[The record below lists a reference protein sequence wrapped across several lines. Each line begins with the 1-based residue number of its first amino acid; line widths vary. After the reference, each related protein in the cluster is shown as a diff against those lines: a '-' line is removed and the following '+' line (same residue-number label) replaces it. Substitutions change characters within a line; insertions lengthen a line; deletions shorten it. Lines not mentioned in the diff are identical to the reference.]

1 MRDVY
6 DVAIIGMGAV
16 GTATGFLLT
25 EFTNVQSVLFLEKE
39 NSAGQIASDRRT
51 NSQTRHPFGGEL
63 NYTPAVMKAIKRY
76 SDMIP
81 SYANSEYGLG
91 YDILRRTKSGMVLAV
106 GKNEKD
112 YLTRKFH
119 DTVKPVFPN
128 AELMEDKEEIA
139 KLEPYVVKGREKGEE
154 IGIIKLH
161 ADIVDFGALARSFED
176 NARKHQDKKIDVKF
190 NTRVKRIQE
199 ISDEY
204 DLHTDNTDN
213 GGSFSARYLVVSA
226 GSYTLSFAKQLGL
239 GGDFV
244 AFPVA
249 GKFYTS
255 PSVINGKVYTFQEE
269 GVPFAATHAD
279 REWDGAVTRYGP
291 TATPTLMFEKNR
303 PDIKEFIDNLDPVLL
318 DTVISKKAIRNIMIK
333 NIAYSVPG
341 MGRHLFW
348 KYEARKIVP
357 SIAYADLKP
366 APEFGGIRTVGIN
379 KRTRELKL
387 GEFTLPEVPKDG
399 VNICANMAPSPGA
412 SGCLGIAY
420 KNVVKITRALGLDFY
435 DEKLTKVFGT
445 MPS

>member
-1 MRDVY
+1 MMRDVY

-25 EFTNVQSVLFLEKE
+25 EFTNVHSVLFLEKE
-39 NSAGQIASDRRT
+39 SSAGQIASDRRT

-63 NYTPAVMKAIKRY
+63 NYTPEVMKAIKRY

-81 SYANSEYGLG
+81 SYANSKYGRG
-91 YDILRRTKSGMVLAV
+91 YDILRHTKSGMVLAV
-106 GKNEKD
+106 GKSEKD
-112 YLTRKFH
+112 YLRKKFH
-119 DTVKPVFPN
+119 DTVKP
-128 AELMEDKEEIA
+128 
-139 KLEPYVVKGREKGEE
+139 
-154 IGIIKLH
+154 
-161 ADIVDFGALARSFED
+161 IVDFGELARSFEE
-176 NARKHQDKKIDVKF
+176 NALQHQDKKIHVKF
-190 NTRVKRIQE
+190 NTKVKRIQE
-199 ISDEY
+199 VSEGY
-204 DLHTDNTDN
+204 DLRIRN

-303 PDIKEFIDNLDPVLL
+303 PDIREFIDNLDPVLL
-318 DTVISKKAIRNIMIK
+318 HTVVSKKAIRNIMIK
-333 NIAYSVPG
+333 NIAYSLPG
-341 MGRHLFW
+341 GGRHLFW

-357 SIAYADLKP
+357 SIPYSDLKP
-366 APEFGGIRTVGIN
+366 APEFGGVRTVGIN

-412 SGCLGIAY
+412 SGSLGIAY
-420 KNVVKITRALGLDFY
+420 KNVAKITKALGLEFD
-435 DEKLTKVFGT
+435 DEKFTKVFGRL
-445 MPS
+445 PVV

>member
-1 MRDVY
+1 MMTDFY

-16 GTATGFLLT
+16 GTATGFLLA
-25 EFTNVQSVLFLEKE
+25 EFTNVQSLLFIEKE

-63 NYTPAVMKAIKRY
+63 NYTPEVMKAIKRY

-81 SYANSEYGLG
+81 SYATSEYGHG

-106 GKNEKD
+106 GKSEKD
-112 YLTRKFH
+112 YLRKKFH
-119 DTVKPVFPN
+119 DTVKPVFPY

-139 KLEPYVVKGREKGEE
+139 KLEPYIVNGRKKDEE
-154 IGIIKLH
+154 IGIIKLQ
-161 ADIVDFGALARSFED
+161 ADIVDFGELARSFED
-176 NARKHQDKKIDVKF
+176 NARKHQDKKIHVKF
-190 NTRVKRIQE
+190 NTKVERIE
-199 ISDEY
+199 DVSCGYKIY
-204 DLHTDNTDN
+204 IPN

-226 GSYTLSFAKQLGL
+226 GSYTLSLAKQLGL

-291 TATPTLMFEKNR
+291 TATPTLMFEKDK
-303 PDIKEFIDNLDPVLL
+303 PDIMEFVHNLNPVLL

-341 MGRHLFW
+341 VGRHLFW

-357 SIAYADLKP
+357 SIPYADLKP
-366 APEFGGIRTVGIN
+366 APEFGGVRTVGIN

-435 DEKLTKVFGT
+435 DEKLTNVFGT
-445 MPS
+445 LPS

>member
-1 MRDVY
+1 MIDVY

-16 GTATGFLLT
+16 GTATGFLLA
-25 EFTNVQSVLFLEKE
+25 EFTNVQSLLFLEKE
-39 NSAGQIASDRRT
+39 NSVGRIASDRRT

-63 NYTPAVMKAIKRY
+63 NYTPEVMKTIKRY

-81 SYANSEYGLG
+81 SYANSEYGRG
-91 YDILRRTKSGMVLAV
+91 HDILKRTKSGMVLAV

-112 YLTRKFH
+112 YLSKKFH
-119 DTVKPVFPN
+119 DTVKPIFPY

-139 KLEPYVVKGREKGEE
+139 RLEPYIVRGRKKDEE
-154 IGIIKLH
+154 IGIIKLE
-161 ADIVDFGALARSFED
+161 ADIVDFGELARSFED
-176 NARKHQDKKIDVKF
+176 NARKHQDKKIHVKL
-190 NTRVKRIQE
+190 NTRVERIE
-199 ISDEY
+199 DVSDGY
-204 DLHTDNTDN
+204 KIHVSN

-226 GSYTLSFAKQLGL
+226 GSYTLSLAKQLGL

-303 PDIKEFIDNLDPVLL
+303 PDIREFVDNLDPVLL
-318 DTVISKKAIRNIMIK
+318 HTVVSKKAIRNIMIK
-333 NIAYSVPG
+333 NIAYSLPG
-341 MGRHLFW
+341 GGRHLFW

-357 SIAYADLKP
+357 SIPYSDLKP
-366 APEFGGIRTVGIN
+366 APEFGGVRTVGIN

-412 SGCLGIAY
+412 SGSLGIAY
-420 KNVVKITRALGLDFY
+420 KNVAKITKALGLEFD
-435 DEKLTKVFGT
+435 DEKFTKVFGRL
-445 MPS
+445 PVV

>member
-16 GTATGFLLT
+16 GTATGFLLA
-25 EFTNVQSVLFLEKE
+25 EFTNLQSLLFLEKE
-39 NSAGQIASDRRT
+39 NSAGQIASNRRT

-63 NYTPAVMKAIKRY
+63 NYSPEVMKAIKRY

-81 SYANSEYGLG
+81 SYANSEYGRE

-106 GKNEKD
+106 GRNERD
-112 YLTRKFH
+112 YLRKKFH
-119 DTVKPVFPN
+119 DTVKPVFPY

-139 KLEPYVVKGREKGEE
+139 KLEPYIVRGRKRDEE
-154 IGIIKLH
+154 IGIIRLQ
-161 ADIVDFGALARSFED
+161 ADMVDFGELATSFQD
-176 NARKHQDKKIDVKF
+176 NASKRQDKKINVKF
-190 NTRVKRIQE
+190 NTKVKRIE
-199 ISDEY
+199 NVSEGY
-204 DLHTDNTDN
+204 DVHTDNA
-213 GGSFSARYLVVSA
+213 GSFSARYLVVSA

-239 GGDFV
+239 GADFV

-255 PSVINGKVYTFQEE
+255 PSIINGKVYTFQEE

-291 TATPTLMFEKNR
+291 TATPTLMFEKDK
-303 PDIKEFIDNLDPVLL
+303 PDIKEFIDNLDSVLL

-333 NIAYSVPG
+333 NIAYSLPG
-341 MGRHLFW
+341 VGRHLFW

-357 SIAYADLKP
+357 SIPYADLKP
-366 APEFGGIRTVGIN
+366 APEFGGVRTVGIN
-379 KRTRELKL
+379 KRTRELRL
-387 GEFTLPEVPKDG
+387 GEFTLPEVPKNG

-420 KNVVKITRALGLDFY
+420 KNVHKIASALDLHFD
-435 DEKLTKVFGT
+435 DEKFTKVFGT
-445 MPS
+445 IPIE

>member
-6 DVAIIGMGAV
+6 DVETRGMEQV
-16 GTATGFLLT
+16 RTVMGFLLA
-25 EFTNVQSVLFLEKE
+25 EFTNVQSILFIEKE

-63 NYTPAVMKAIKRY
+63 NYSPELMRAIKRY

-81 SYANSEYGLG
+81 SYANSEYGHG

-112 YLTRKFH
+112 YLRKKFY
-119 DTVKPVFPN
+119 DTVKPVFPY

-139 KLEPYVVKGREKGEE
+139 KLEPYIVRGRKKNEE
-154 IGIIKLH
+154 IGIIKLQ
-161 ADIVDFGALARSFED
+161 ADMVDFGELARSFED
-176 NARKHQDKKIDVKF
+176 NARKHKGKKIYVKF
-190 NTRVKRIQE
+190 NTRVERIEDLSDGYE
-199 ISDEY
+199 IHVS
-204 DLHTDNTDN
+204 NR
-213 GGSFSARYLVVSA
+213 GSFSARYLVVSA

-239 GGDFV
+239 GGDYV

-291 TATPTLMFEKNR
+291 TATPTLMFEKNK

-318 DTVISKKAIRNIMIK
+318 DTIISKKAIRNIMLK
-333 NIAYSVPG
+333 NIAYSLPVV
-341 MGRHLFW
+341 GRRLFW

-357 SIAYADLKP
+357 SIPYADLKP
-366 APEFGGIRTVGIN
+366 APEFGGVRTVGIN
-379 KRTRELKL
+379 KRTRELRL
-387 GEFTLPEVPKDG
+387 GEFTLPEVPKNG

-412 SGCLGIAY
+412 SGCLGNAY
-420 KNVVKITRALGLDFY
+420 KNVHKIASALDLHFD
-435 DEKLTKVFGT
+435 DEKFTKVFGT
-445 MPS
+445 IPIE

>member
-1 MRDVY
+1 MTDVY

-16 GTATGFLLT
+16 GTATGFLLA
-25 EFTNVQSVLFLEKE
+25 EFTNVQSLLFLEKE

-63 NYTPAVMKAIKRY
+63 NYTPEVMKTIKRY

-81 SYANSEYGLG
+81 SYTNSEYAHG
-91 YDILRRTKSGMVLAV
+91 YDILRRTKSSMVLAV
-106 GKNEKD
+106 GRKEKD
-112 YLTRKFH
+112 YLRKKFH
-119 DTVKPVFPN
+119 DTVKPVFPY
-128 AELMEDKEEIA
+128 AELMEDKEEVA
-139 KLEPYVVKGREKGEE
+139 KLEPYIVRGRKKDEE
-154 IGIIKLH
+154 IGIIKLQ
-161 ADIVDFGALARSFED
+161 ADIVDFGELARSFED
-176 NARKHQDKKIDVKF
+176 NARRHQDKKIHVRF
-190 NTRVKRIQE
+190 NTRVERIE
-199 ISDEY
+199 DGS
-204 DLHTDNTDN
+204 N
-213 GGSFSARYLVVSA
+213 GYKIYIPKSGSFSTRYLVVSA
-226 GSYTLSFAKQLGL
+226 GSYSLSFAKQLGL

-291 TATPTLMFEKNR
+291 TATPTLMFERNR

>member
-1 MRDVY
+1 
-6 DVAIIGMGAV
+6 
-16 GTATGFLLT
+16 
-25 EFTNVQSVLFLEKE
+25 
-39 NSAGQIASDRRT
+39 
-51 NSQTRHPFGGEL
+51 
-63 NYTPAVMKAIKRY
+63 
-76 SDMIP
+76 MIP
-81 SYANSEYGLG
+81 SYSNSEYGHG
-91 YDILRRTKSGMVLAV
+91 YDILRRTKSGMVLAI

-112 YLTRKFH
+112 YLRKKFH
-119 DTVKPVFPN
+119 DTVKPVFPF

-139 KLEPYVVKGREKGEE
+139 KLEPYIVRGRKKEEE
-154 IGIIKLH
+154 IGIIKLQ
-161 ADIVDFGALARSFED
+161 ADIVDFGELARSFED
-176 NARKHQDKKIDVKF
+176 NARRHQDKKIHVQF
-190 NTRVKRIQE
+190 NTRVERIE
-199 ISDEY
+199 DVSDGY
-204 DLHTDNTDN
+204 DIHIPN
-213 GGSFSARYLVVSA
+213 GGSFSARYLVLSA

-291 TATPTLMFEKNR
+291 TATPTLTFEENR
-303 PDIKEFIDNLDPVLL
+303 PDIKEFTDNLDPVLL
-318 DTVISKKAIRNIMIK
+318 QTVVSKKAIRNIMIK

-357 SIAYADLKP
+357 SIPYADLKP

-412 SGCLGIAY
+412 SGSLGIAY
-420 KNVVKITRALGLDFY
+420 KNVAKITKALGLEFD
-435 DEKLTKVFGT
+435 DEKFTKVFGKL
-445 MPS
+445 PVV

>member
-16 GTATGFLLT
+16 GTATGFLLA
-25 EFTNVQSVLFLEKE
+25 EFTNVQSLLFLEKE

-63 NYTPAVMKAIKRY
+63 NYTPEVMKAIKRY

-81 SYANSEYGLG
+81 SYTKSKYGRG
-91 YDILRRTKSGMVLAV
+91 YDILRRTRSGMVLAV

-112 YLTRKFH
+112 FLRKKFH
-119 DTVKPVFPN
+119 NTVKPVFAD
-128 AELMEDKEEIA
+128 AELMEDREDIA
-139 KLEPYVVKGREKGEE
+139 KLEPYIVRGRKKDEE
-154 IGIIKLH
+154 IGIIKLE
-161 ADIVDFGALARSFED
+161 ADIVDFGELARSFED
-176 NARKHQDKKIDVKF
+176 NARKHQDKKIHVKL
-190 NTRVKRIQE
+190 NTRVERIE
-199 ISDEY
+199 DVSGGYKIHVS
-204 DLHTDNTDN
+204 N

-226 GSYTLSFAKQLGL
+226 GSYTLSLAKQLDL

-249 GKFYTS
+249 GKFFTS

-333 NIAYSVPG
+333 NIAYSLPG
-341 MGRHLFW
+341 GGRHLFW

-357 SIAYADLKP
+357 SIPYSDLKP
-366 APEFGGIRTVGIN
+366 APEFGGVRTVGIN

-412 SGCLGIAY
+412 SGSLGIAY
-420 KNVVKITRALGLDFY
+420 KNVAKITKALGLEFD
-435 DEKLTKVFGT
+435 DEKFTKVFGKL
-445 MPS
+445 PVV

>member
-6 DVAIIGMGAV
+6 DVGIIGMGAV
-16 GTATGFLLT
+16 GTATGFLLA
-25 EFTNVQSVLFLEKE
+25 EFTDVQSLLFLEKE
-39 NSAGQIASDRRT
+39 NRAGQIASDRRT

-63 NYTPAVMKAIKRY
+63 NYSPEVMKAIKRY

-81 SYANSEYGLG
+81 SYTKSEYGRG
-91 YDILRRTKSGMVLAV
+91 YDILRRTRSGMVLAV

-112 YLTRKFH
+112 YLRKKFH
-119 DTVKPVFPN
+119 NTVKPVFPD
-128 AELMEDKEEIA
+128 AELVEDREEIA
-139 KLEPYVVKGREKGEE
+139 KLEPYIVRGRKNDEE
-154 IGIIKLH
+154 IGIIKLQ
-161 ADIVDFGALARSFED
+161 ADIVDFGELARSFED
-176 NARKHQDKKIDVKF
+176 NASKHQDKKIHVKF
-190 NTRVKRIQE
+190 NTRVDRIE
-199 ISDEY
+199 DISDGY
-204 DLHTDNTDN
+204 KIHIPN

-239 GGDFV
+239 GGDYV

-333 NIAYSVPG
+333 NIAYSLPG
-341 MGRHLFW
+341 GGRHLFW

-357 SIAYADLKP
+357 SIPYSDLKP
-366 APEFGGIRTVGIN
+366 APEFGGVRTVGIN

-412 SGCLGIAY
+412 SGSLGIAY
-420 KNVVKITRALGLDFY
+420 KNVAKITRALGLEFD
-435 DEKLTKVFGT
+435 DEKFTKVFGKL
-445 MPS
+445 PVV